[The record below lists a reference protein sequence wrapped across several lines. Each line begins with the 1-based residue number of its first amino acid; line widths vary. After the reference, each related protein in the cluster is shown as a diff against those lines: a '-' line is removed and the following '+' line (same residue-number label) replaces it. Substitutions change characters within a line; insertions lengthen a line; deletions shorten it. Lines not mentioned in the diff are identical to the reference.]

1 MTDSIRKD
9 LKGMNVDSVIIPGG
23 CTKYIQAPDVCLNKP
38 YKARMTKLYNQWHSE
53 SVHQYSEGGN
63 MKPPFRKIIIEWVLD
78 GWSQLSKEN
87 IKSLKC
93 CGLNLANDGIEDDF
107 IHCLKKGKPCKAG
120 RQKLNSQVSVLV
132 EESDF

>member
-1 MTDSIRKD
+1 MRKD

-63 MKPPFRKIIIEWVLD
+63 MKPPFRKIKLN
-78 GWSQLSKEN
+78 GYLMS
-87 IKSLKC
+87 
-93 CGLNLANDGIEDDF
+93 GLN
-107 IHCLKKGKPCKAG
+107 CPKKT
-120 RQKLNSQVSVLV
+120 L
-132 EESDF
+132 

>member
-1 MTDSIRKD
+1 MRKD

-23 CTKYIQAPDVCLNKP
+23 CTKYIQALDVCLNKP

-63 MKPPFRKIIIEWVLD
+63 MKPPFRKIIIECVLD

-87 IKSLKC
+87 IIKLFKF
-93 CGLNLANDGIEDDF
+93 CGLNLVNDGTEDDL
-107 IHCLKKGKPCKAG
+107 IHCLKKGQLCEAG
-120 RQKLNSQVSVLV
+120 RQKLNS
-132 EESDF
+132 